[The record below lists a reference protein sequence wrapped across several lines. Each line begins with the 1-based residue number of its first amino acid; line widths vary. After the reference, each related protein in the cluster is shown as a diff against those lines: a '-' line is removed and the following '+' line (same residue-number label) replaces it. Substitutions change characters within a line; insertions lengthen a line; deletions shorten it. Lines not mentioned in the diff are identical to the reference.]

1 MKGGDSMDIRE
12 LHNNSEKYQKIKKI
26 YDENEDFKR
35 YVDEYRRGKGISL
48 EVTLTLK
55 VVEDVA
61 LYYMERAKT

>member
-1 MKGGDSMDIRE
+1 MDIRD
-12 LHNNSEKYQKIKKI
+12 LHNNSERYQKIKQF
-26 YDENEDFKR
+26 YNENADFKH

-61 LYYMERAKT
+61 QYYAERAK